1 MKITRIS
8 VYQFDYTVPKVYKL
22 SGGRLFETL
31 DTTIVEIE
39 TDAGISGVGE
49 GCPFG
54 VYYGAA
60 HALGVRAGVEELA
73 PRMIGMDS
81 RDTDRI
87 NDMMDAVL
95 PMLNYV
101 KTPLDMAC
109 WDAFGKSVGLP
120 VYALMGGHN
129 GKSLPLASSVSTG
142 TPEEMVATVQG
153 FRDEGYKAHSVKVGG
168 TDPSL
173 DAERV
178 AAIMAARGPDE
189 DYILDANRG
198 WSLESALRFAALAE
212 PINACIEAPCKT
224 YRECLSFKRR
234 TGVPVSMDEHL
245 TGPDVAIQVIAD
257 DAADVMNIKTTKVGG
272 VSKARR
278 IRDICAEAGLA
289 MSIQETGGSD
299 IAFAAL
305 VHIAQSGPADLV
317 RHVWDPRELAK
328 ESLAAGAPVVS
339 SGHVKAADR
348 PGLGVTL
355 NADMLGEPVRV
366 FE

>member
-22 SGGRLFETL
+22 SGGRVFKSL

-73 PRMIGMDS
+73 PRMIGMDP

-95 PMLNYV
+95 PGLNYV

-109 WDAFGKSVGLP
+109 WDIFGKSVDLP
-120 VYALMGGHN
+120 LYALLGGHN
-129 GKSLPLASSVSTG
+129 GKNLPLASSTSTG

-153 FRDEGYKAHSVKVGG
+153 FRDQGYKAHSIKVGG

-178 AAIMAARGPDE
+178 RAVMAARGPDE

-198 WSLESALRFAALAE
+198 WSLESALRFAALAA

-245 TGPDVAIQVIAD
+245 TGPDVAIQAIAE

-272 VSKARR
+272 VTKARR
-278 IRDICAEAGLA
+278 IRDISAEAGLA
-289 MSIQETGGSD
+289 MSIQETGGAD
-299 IAFAAL
+299 IAFSAL
-305 VHIAQSGPADLV
+305 VHIAQSGPADLI

-328 ESLAAGAPVVS
+328 EATATGGPVIEN
-339 SGHVKAADR
+339 GHVQATNK
-348 PGLGVTL
+348 PGLGVDL
-355 NADMLGEPVRV
+355 SRDLLGQPVAQ
-366 FE
+366 FD